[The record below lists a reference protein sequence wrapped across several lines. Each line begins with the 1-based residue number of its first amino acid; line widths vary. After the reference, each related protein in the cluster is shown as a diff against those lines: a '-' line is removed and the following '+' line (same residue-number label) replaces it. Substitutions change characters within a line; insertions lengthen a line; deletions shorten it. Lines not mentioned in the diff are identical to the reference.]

1 MKKKGIL
8 FTIILAVIIVIII
21 SFFNINQK
29 RLSEKL
35 LKDISVDDIES
46 VTVIL
51 LPPNVSYELN
61 YEEIEELVEIL
72 HSVEIY
78 NKDNSYNEYYGQNVT
93 FTIVKDNNTTI
104 KIMAYN
110 PFLVIDGTGY
120 KTKYEP
126 CERLSSF
133 GNKIGNLN
141 K

>member
-1 MKKKGIL
+1 MKRKSVL
-8 FTIILAVIIVIII
+8 FTIILAVILIII
-21 SFFNINQK
+21 FFTINQK
-29 RLSEKL
+29 RVSEKI

-46 VTVIL
+46 VEVTL

-61 YEEIEELVEIL
+61 YEEIEELIEIL
-72 HSVEIY
+72 HSVKIY
-78 NKDNSYNEYYGQNVT
+78 NKDNSYKDYSGQNVT
-93 FTIVKDNNTTI
+93 FTIVKNNNTTI

-110 PFLVIDGTGY
+110 PFIVIDGTGY
-120 KTKYEP
+120 KTEYEP